1 MFAAIV
7 LIHGQKNY
15 VCSKLGALTPNKAK
29 ALLFDTAHKASVESE
44 KAGGSSDCELFQ

>member
-1 MFAAIV
+1 MFVAIV

-15 VCSKLGALTPNKAK
+15 VCSRLGGLTPNKAK
-29 ALLFDTAHKASVESE
+29 ALLFDTSHQACVASE